1 MATTL
6 RASGSL
12 TATMRAKVTASMT
25 MPRMANR
32 RIEPRPPPRWV
43 SRSRPKPR
51 SIPRPTAAAVT
62 DAARATSAVRATS
75 GPMSGPA
82 ARPRLRRNNRYPHS
96 APATNPSPLA
106 APRYPATRSGS
117 SVRCGAATEPMTL
130 TAVIT
135 MIISVGVQASWR
147 A

>member
-51 SIPRPTAAAVT
+51 SIPRPTAAAV
-62 DAARATSAVRATS
+62 A
-75 GPMSGPA
+75 GPA
-82 ARPRLRRNNRYPHS
+82 
-96 APATNPSPLA
+96 T
-106 APRYPATRSGS
+106 
-117 SVRCGAATEPMTL
+117 
-130 TAVIT
+130 VIT
-135 MIISVGVQASWR
+135 ATTGISTVIVSRVASDISPSTAGVS
-147 A
+147 